1 MRTIFLGLVLL
12 NVAYLAWA
20 HWVDVPRHAPA
31 GSAVHLPQLR
41 LAEEL
46 PAGGRP
52 DPATQVKP
60 QDETQ
65 ACFSVG
71 PFGDVDNSAKAAAL
85 LRAKGFD
92 PHQRAESAE
101 GSASF
106 GVFVGNLKSDAEAD
120 RALVTLEH
128 GGIKDALVMPAT
140 AGTPK
145 RLSLGLFS
153 ERTRADRRAQS
164 IRALGLNAEVL
175 ERKIP
180 GTLYW
185 VDLAPLPGMGTIPI
199 QDLFA
204 EGVSSRIAVQ
214 TCPAAVH
221 LSNAPAAAGPAPSA
235 SQGSASSA
243 APPAAGASGPAGDK
257 GAAQG
262 ATGK

>member
-1 MRTIFLGLVLL
+1 MRTVFLALLLL
-12 NVAYLAWA
+12 NVAYFAWA
-20 HWVDVPRHAPA
+20 HWVDAPRHAPA
-31 GSAVHLPQLR
+31 GELAHLPQLQ
-41 LAEEL
+41 LAAEL
-46 PAGGRP
+46 PAGGKL
-52 DPATQVKP
+52 DPAAQAKAS
-60 QDETQ
+60 ETDAQ

-71 PFGDVDNSAKAAAL
+71 PFGDVDNSARAAAL

-92 PHQRAESAE
+92 PRQRAESAE
-101 GSASF
+101 SSEGYW
-106 GVFVGNLKSDAEAD
+106 VFIGGLKSDAETD

-140 AGTPK
+140 AETGR

-164 IRALGLNAEVL
+164 VRSLGLNAEVA
-175 ERKIP
+175 ERKLP

-221 LSNAPAAAGPAPSA
+221 LPTASAPSTV
-235 SQGSASSA
+235 
-243 APPAAGASGPAGDK
+243 
-257 GAAQG
+257 GAALVPQPQAPVPG
-262 ATGK
+262 SGVR

>member
-12 NVAYLAWA
+12 NLAYFAWA
-20 HWVDVPRHAPA
+20 HWVDAPRRVTTAQTA
-31 GSAVHLPQLR
+31 HLPQLR

-46 PAGGRP
+46 SAADRA
-52 DPATQVKP
+52 DLAAQKP
-60 QDETQ
+60 QQPEVQ

-92 PHQRAESAE
+92 PHQRAESAQSSE
-101 GSASF
+101 GWW
-106 GVFVGNLKSDAEAD
+106 VFVGNLKTDAEAD

-128 GGIKDALVMPAT
+128 GGIRDALVMPAT
-140 AGTPK
+140 ADTPK

-153 ERTRADRRAQS
+153 ERARADKRAQS
-164 IRALGLNAEVL
+164 IRSLGLYAEVA
-175 ERKIP
+175 ERKVP
-180 GTLYW
+180 GTVYW
-185 VDLAPLPGMGTIPI
+185 VDLAPLPGMGTVPI

-221 LSNAPAAAGPAPSA
+221 LPAAAAA
-235 SQGSASSA
+235 ASA
-243 APPAAGASGPAGDK
+243 APEASKVTAANPGTAH
-257 GAAQG
+257 
-262 ATGK
+262 

>member
-1 MRTIFLGLVLL
+1 MRSVRTIFLALVFL
-12 NVAYLAWA
+12 NVAYFAWA
-20 HWVDVPRHAPA
+20 HWVDAPRRAPA
-31 GSAVHLPQLR
+31 GQSTHLPQLR
-41 LAEEL
+41 LADEV
-46 PAGGRP
+46 PAGGKP
-52 DPATQVKP
+52 DPATQARGP
-60 QDETQ
+60 PTESQ

-71 PFGDVDNSAKAAAL
+71 PFADVDNSAKAAAL

-92 PHQRAESAE
+92 PRQRAESAE
-101 GSASF
+101 GSASY

-140 AGTPK
+140 ADTPK
-145 RLSLGLFS
+145 RISLGLFS

-164 IRALGLNAEVL
+164 IRALGLNAEVA
-175 ERKIP
+175 ERKLP
-180 GTLYW
+180 GTVYW

-221 LSNAPAAAGPAPSA
+221 LPAAAANASTPPAVGAAPAFQPPAPV
-235 SQGSASSA
+235 
-243 APPAAGASGPAGDK
+243 PASGAR
-257 GAAQG
+257 
-262 ATGK
+262 

>member
-1 MRTIFLGLVLL
+1 MRTIFLALVFL
-12 NVAYLAWA
+12 NVAYFAWA
-20 HWVDVPRHAPA
+20 HWVDSPIRAPA
-31 GSAVHLPQLR
+31 GQVAHLAQLR
-41 LAEEL
+41 LADEL
-46 PAGGRP
+46 PAGGKP
-52 DPATQVKP
+52 DAATQAKAA
-60 QDETQ
+60 QSEAQ

-71 PFGDVDNSAKAAAL
+71 PFADVDNSAKAAAL

-92 PHQRAESAE
+92 PRQRAESAE
-101 GSASF
+101 GSVSY
-106 GVFVGNLKSDAEAD
+106 GVFVSNLKSDAETD

-140 AGTPK
+140 AETPK

-164 IRALGLNAEVL
+164 IRALGLNAEVA
-175 ERKIP
+175 ERKLP
-180 GTLYW
+180 GTIYW

-221 LSNAPAAAGPAPSA
+221 LQTAAA
-235 SQGSASSA
+235 SA
-243 APPAAGASGPAGDK
+243 ATPPAAGTAPAPQAPVTASGVR
-257 GAAQG
+257 
-262 ATGK
+262 

>member
-1 MRTIFLGLVLL
+1 VRTIFLALLFL
-12 NVAYLAWA
+12 NVAYFAWA
-20 HWVDVPRHAPA
+20 HWVDSPRKAPTGEA
-31 GSAVHLPQLR
+31 AHLPQLR
-41 LAEEL
+41 LADEL
-46 PAGGRP
+46 PAGGKP
-52 DPATQVKP
+52 DPGAQTKAAST
-60 QDETQ
+60 ESQ

-71 PFGDVDNSAKAAAL
+71 PFADVDNSAKAAAL

-92 PHQRAESAE
+92 PRQRAESAE
-101 GSASF
+101 GSASY

-164 IRALGLNAEVL
+164 IRALGLNAEVV
-175 ERKIP
+175 ERKLP
-180 GTLYW
+180 GTVYW

-221 LSNAPAAAGPAPSA
+221 LPTASANASAPSTA
-235 SQGSASSA
+235 GA
-243 APPAAGASGPAGDK
+243 APVLQPQAPVTASGVR
-257 GAAQG
+257 
-262 ATGK
+262 